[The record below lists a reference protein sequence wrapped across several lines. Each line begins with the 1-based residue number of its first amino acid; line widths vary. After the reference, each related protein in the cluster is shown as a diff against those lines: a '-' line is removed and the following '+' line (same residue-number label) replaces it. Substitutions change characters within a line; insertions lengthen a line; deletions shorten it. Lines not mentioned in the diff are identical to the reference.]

1 MVPDPISLADA
12 ACPSHDPDVLPPSFP
27 PLLRPLPI
35 RAALFALALSTTS
48 SACTNGL
55 PSGPSLSRER
65 EVPLRL
71 GQHVPDTP
79 EVTASG
85 ALARPIVRGTA
96 GFHELVRC
104 GDPHIIFKDEEKTG
118 ADRMMTPRLE
128 IHLERLSRLVRKRWK
143 GVDLRV
149 TEAWDENHEHGPHSL
164 HYAGRA
170 ADLTTSDLDAGKLGM
185 LARLAVDA
193 GFDWVFYEDD
203 SHVHAS
209 VRR

>member
-1 MVPDPISLADA
+1 M
-12 ACPSHDPDVLPPSFP
+12 PSS
-27 PLLRPLPI
+27 
-35 RAALFALALSTTS
+35 
-48 SACTNGL
+48 
-55 PSGPSLSRER
+55 PSLSRER
-65 EVPLRL
+65 VVALHI
-71 GQHVPDTP
+71 GQHIPNVP
-79 EVTASG
+79 EVQASG
-85 ALARPIVRGTA
+85 ALSRPIERGTA
-96 GFHELVRC
+96 GFSQLVRC
-104 GDPHIIFKDEEKTG
+104 GDPHIVFKDEEKTG

-128 IHLERLSRLVRKRWK
+128 IHLERLSRLVRERWK

-149 TEAWDENHEHGPHSL
+149 TEAWDENHEHGPRSL

-170 ADLTTSDLDAGKLGM
+170 ADLTTSDRDSSKLGT